1 MLFMKKLN
9 TKIFSFVLALL
20 MIFGV
25 SSTAFA
31 SEIDNPNNNVLGTYE
46 IEVPISSSDDSILY
60 ATTELATGEVSVSQF
75 TIPTDVEKAKVTVS
89 NLQVYELVNGSWI
102 SGLSASKNI
111 TIN

>member
-31 SEIDNPNNNVLGTYE
+31 AEIDNPNNNVLGTYE
-46 IEVPISSSDDSILY
+46 IEVPICYLSKL
-60 ATTELATGEVSVSQF
+60 
-75 TIPTDVEKAKVTVS
+75 TIS
-89 NLQVYELVNGSWI
+89 NLQVCELVNGSWI
-102 SGLSASKNI
+102 SGLLASKNI